1 MVKIREMETA
11 FSVLELEIVYKKKDV
26 RINQVFEYWFV
37 EIRNT
42 TRIANSTIII
52 LELSLRVSQT
62 IVTIF
67 SSSKLVSRAINF
79 VPRVLEKKKKTE

>member
-1 MVKIREMETA
+1 MVKIGEMETA

-26 RINQVFEYWFV
+26 RINQVFEYTKYDTYSKF
-37 EIRNT
+37 N
-42 TRIANSTIII
+42 RIIII